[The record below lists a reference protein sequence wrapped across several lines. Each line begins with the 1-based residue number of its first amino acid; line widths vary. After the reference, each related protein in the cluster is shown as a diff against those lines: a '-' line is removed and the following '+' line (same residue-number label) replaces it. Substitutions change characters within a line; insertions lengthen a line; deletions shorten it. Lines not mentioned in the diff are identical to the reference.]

1 MKQYF
6 IILALVFGLCAN
18 AVAQVTGVGG
28 PPIGPDG
35 RPLNQQK
42 EDKSGM
48 LDSLGYDVESVIKT
62 WRLSDMN
69 SSTKAFKLDT
79 ILGEIQNYNPIYQAS
94 ISNSYLGNLGSAY
107 QSNIYI
113 DRVKD
118 KGFLFFKPYRAYI
131 VKPEDII
138 YFNTTTPYTRLFYET
153 GGPKGQSEN
162 ILRALHTQNINP
174 HWNFGINYDLISSDG
189 QYQNQ
194 KTKLYDFT
202 IFSSYKKRNYGFNVV
217 LNSNRMSA
225 EENGGVVSDS
235 LITDTSE
242 DPENIQVNLTQA
254 KSKLTNFNLFM
265 NHSYGIGKEREIVME
280 EDTTYSYA
288 IDLLY
293 TLNYENNSWRY
304 KDENLNTDFYSDS
317 ILLDQNSTFDKVEQS
332 SVKNTFQIVFN
343 ENENKWI
350 RLGARFGIESEFLKY
365 NLRRNVSQYAWQQ
378 KDENIHNNQL
388 IASLFSQSGKSL
400 NWKAVGKYVFEGYRQ
415 NDFELDYQLIKW
427 IGGKDSGHGFKLS
440 GRLESTTPDFILE
453 EYYGNH
459 QQWKLS
465 LDKQTE
471 LRVGG
476 EYFNKKYRFKIGV
489 SISQLDNY
497 TYFGLQATPEQASSG
512 ISIMTAYLQKN
523 FKLGNFYLNQSL
535 VGQNSSNE
543 SLLPLPTLSIYSN
556 NYYKNEF
563 FDGALGLQT
572 GVSVHYNTNFYAP
585 NYMPSTGQFFL
596 QNQKELGDY
605 PKINVY
611 FNFRIKR
618 TRLFIMYEHANASIG
633 SKNYF
638 STLHYPINPSMLKY
652 GLIWTFYN

>member
-69 SSTKAFKLDT
+69 SATKAFKLDT
-79 ILGEIQNYNPIYQAS
+79 ILGEIQNYNPIFQTS

-118 KGFLFFKPYRAYI
+118 EGFLFFKPYRAYI

-174 HWNFGINYDLISSDG
+174 HWNVGINYDLISSDG

-202 IFSSYKKRNYGFNVV
+202 VFSSYKKRNYGFNVV

-235 LITDTSE
+235 LITDTNE

-293 TLNYENNSWRY
+293 TLNYENNSWQY
-304 KDENLNTDFYSDS
+304 KDENLNTDFYADT
-317 ILLDQNSTFDKVEQS
+317 LLDQNSTFDKVEQS

-415 NDFELDYQLIKW
+415 NDFELDYQLTKW
-427 IGGKDSGHGFKLS
+427 IGGKDSGHGFKLF

-459 QQWKLS
+459 QQWKLN

-476 EYFNKKYRFKIGV
+476 EYFNKKYRFKIGG
-489 SISQLDNY
+489 SFSQLDSY
-497 TYFGLQATPEQASSG
+497 TYFGLQATPEQANSG

-543 SLLPLPTLSIYSN
+543 SLLPLPTFSIYSN

-572 GVSVHYNTNFYAP
+572 GVSIHYNTSFYAP

-605 PKINVY
+605 PKINIY

-618 TRLFIMYEHANASIG
+618 TRMFIMYEHANASIG

>member
-6 IILALVFGLCAN
+6 IILALVFGFS
-18 AVAQVTGVGG
+18 VISFAQRELTENGFGSDG
-28 PPIGPDG
+28 KPIGQ
-35 RPLNQQK
+35 QQK
-42 EDKSGM
+42 KDNSGM

-62 WRLSDMN
+62 WKLTDMN
-69 SSTKAFKLDT
+69 SAVVPFKLDT

-113 DRVKD
+113 DRVND
-118 KGFLFFKPYRAYI
+118 EGFLFFNPYRAYMT
-131 VKPEDII
+131 KPEDIL

-162 ILRALHTQNINP
+162 LLRVLQTQNITP
-174 HWNFGINYDLISSDG
+174 HWNVGINYDLISSDG

-202 IFSSYKKRNYGFNVV
+202 IFSSYKKTNYSMNMV
-217 LNSNRMSA
+217 LNMNRMSA
-225 EENGGVVSDS
+225 EENGGVIRDS
-235 LITDTSE
+235 LITDTDEES
-242 DPENIQVNLTQA
+242 ENIQVNLTEGR
-254 KSKLTNFNLFM
+254 SKLTNFNLFM
-265 NHSYGIGKEREIVME
+265 NHSYGIGKEKEIVVE

-288 IDLLY
+288 IDLMY
-293 TLNYENNSWRY
+293 TLNYEKNSWQF
-304 KDENLNTDFYSDS
+304 KDENLNKEFYSE
-317 ILLDQNSTFDKVEQS
+317 IILDQNSTFDKVEQS
-332 SVKNTFQIVFN
+332 SIKNTFQIVFN

-388 IASLFSQSGKSL
+388 VASLFSLSGKSL

-415 NDFELDYQLIKW
+415 NDFELDYQMIKW
-427 IGGKDSGHGFKLS
+427 IGGKDSGHGFKLF
-440 GRLESTTPDFILE
+440 GRLESATPNFVME

-459 QQWKLS
+459 QQWNLN
-465 LDKQTE
+465 LDKSTE
-471 LRVGG
+471 LRIGG
-476 EYFNKKYRFKIGV
+476 EYFNKKYRFKIGANV
-489 SISQLDNY
+489 SQIDNY
-497 TYFGLQATPEQASSG
+497 TYFGLNATPEQASGG
-512 ISIMTAYLQKN
+512 INVLTGYLQKN

-543 SLLPLPTLSIYSN
+543 KLLPLPTLSIYSN
-556 NYYKNEF
+556 NYYKNDF

-585 NYMPSTGQFFL
+585 NYMPATGQFFL

-605 PKINVY
+605 PKVNVY

-618 TRLFIMYEHANASIG
+618 TRFFIMYEHANASIG

-638 STLHYPINPSMLKY
+638 SALHYPINPSMLKY

>member
-6 IILALVFGLCAN
+6 IILALVFGLSTISF
-18 AVAQVTGVGG
+18 AQRELSGAGFG
-28 PPIGPDG
+28 PEG
-35 RPLNQQK
+35 RSMSQQSK
-42 EDKSGM
+42 KDDSKM
-48 LDSLGYDVESVIKT
+48 LDSLGYNVESVIKT
-62 WRLSDMN
+62 WKLTDMN
-69 SSTKAFKLDT
+69 SSVQEFKLDT
-79 ILGEIQNYNPIYQAS
+79 VLGEIQNYNPIFKRS
-94 ISNSYLGNLGSAY
+94 VSNSYLGNLGSAY

-113 DRVKD
+113 DREKD
-118 KGFLFFKPYRAYI
+118 GFLFFDAYRAYMD
-131 VKPEDII
+131 KPEDIV

-162 ILRALHTQNINP
+162 LLRALQTQNISPN
-174 HWNFGINYDLISSDG
+174 WNTGIKYDLISSDG

-194 KTKLYDFT
+194 KTKLYDLT
-202 IFSSYKKRNYGFNVV
+202 IFSSYKKRNYGMNMV
-217 LNSNRMSA
+217 LNMNRISA
-225 EENGGVVSDS
+225 NENGGVVNDT
-235 LITDTSE
+235 LITKGDE
-242 DPENIQVNLTQA
+242 EAQNIQVNLSQGR
-254 KSKLTNFNLFM
+254 SKLTNFNLFM
-265 NHSYGIGKEREIVME
+265 NNSYGIGKEREIVIE

-293 TLNYENNSWRY
+293 TLNYEKNSWQF
-304 KDENLNTDFYSDS
+304 KDENLNKEFYSN
-317 ILLDQNSTFDKVEQS
+317 IFLNQNSTFDKVEQS

-388 IASLFSQSGKSL
+388 VASLFSLFGKSV

-415 NDFELDYQLIKW
+415 NDYDLDYQLTKW
-427 IGGKDSGHGFKLS
+427 FGEKNSGHGFKLS
-440 GRLESTTPDFILE
+440 GRLESTTPNYILE
-453 EYYGNH
+453 KYYGNH
-459 QQWKLS
+459 QQWEDLN
-465 LDKQTE
+465 LDKETE
-471 LRVGG
+471 LRVGV
-476 EYFNKKYRFKIGV
+476 EYFNKKYRFKIGANF
-489 SISQLDNY
+489 SQIDNY

-512 ISIMTAYLQKN
+512 ISVLTGYLQKN

-543 SLLPLPTLSIYSN
+543 MVLPLPTLSIYSN

-563 FDGALGLQT
+563 FNGALGIQT
-572 GVSVHYNTNFYAP
+572 GVSIHYNTSFYAP
-585 NYMPSTGQFFL
+585 NYMPATGQFFL

-605 PKINVY
+605 PKVNVY

-618 TRLFIMYEHANASIG
+618 TRLFVMYEHANASIG